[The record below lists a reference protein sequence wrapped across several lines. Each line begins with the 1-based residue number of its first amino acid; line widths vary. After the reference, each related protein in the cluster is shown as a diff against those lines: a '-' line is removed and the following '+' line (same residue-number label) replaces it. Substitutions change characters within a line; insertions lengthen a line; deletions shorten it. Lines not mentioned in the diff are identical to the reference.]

1 MTLIKLC
8 GMMTEDDIAEANR
21 LRPDMIGFIFVP
33 NSRRYVPS
41 EKAYK
46 LRRKL
51 DRRIKAAG
59 VFVNEEPEKI
69 SRAVKDGI
77 IDLIQL
83 HGDEDDAYIRA
94 LREETDT
101 KIIKAF
107 RIRNRNDVMDTLR
120 SSADMIL
127 FDSGAGE
134 GRLLDWDLLK
144 DIERPFILA
153 GGLDQENVKRAVM
166 TLRPFG
172 VDVSSGI
179 ETDGK
184 KDPVKM
190 KAFIDAVNDG
200 DRI

>member
-1 MTLIKLC
+1 
-8 GMMTEDDIAEANR
+8 
-21 LRPDMIGFIFVP
+21 
-33 NSRRYVPS
+33 
-41 EKAYK
+41 
-46 LRRKL
+46 
-51 DRRIKAAG
+51 
-59 VFVNEEPEKI
+59 
-69 SRAVKDGI
+69 
-77 IDLIQL
+77 
-83 HGDEDDAYIRA
+83 
-94 LREETDT
+94 
-101 KIIKAF
+101 
-107 RIRNRNDVMDTLR
+107 
-120 SSADMIL
+120 MIL

-144 DIERPFILA
+144 DIDRPFILA